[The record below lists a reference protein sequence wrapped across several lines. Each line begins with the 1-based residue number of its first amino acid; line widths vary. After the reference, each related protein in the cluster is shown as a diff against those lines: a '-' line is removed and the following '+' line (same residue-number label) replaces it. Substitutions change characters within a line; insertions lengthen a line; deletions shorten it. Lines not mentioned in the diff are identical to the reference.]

1 MENAKDTL
9 KAAAFNIEED
19 DLKGFEQ
26 INSNTMSVPFI
37 RIIQKGSPQ
46 INREKP
52 EFIQGAQAGEWFNTV
67 TKDVYG
73 DAIRLIVLNY
83 DHIYIEWRP
92 DREGFV
98 GYHTVENAERL
109 AVDKTFGKWK
119 TKDGNLLQEN
129 YVYMVLIEG
138 HESEGPMVL
147 SLSSTAIKPARE
159 WNRLMMTHM
168 MEQPGGG
175 RVRAKPY
182 YLVWRVE
189 TEYKQKKDW
198 DWYIPRPIFD
208 SYVNEQQYMLTK
220 TERLALPEKR
230 VDYAQLEAPAQGLP
244 ETEF

>member
-129 YVYMVLIEG
+129 YDWLIFAIHNAETRQRALQSLRMYFRGEHRNGGLDNDVVFEKAAVIKLDREFNPDDIKAAGEMVCHIALKLPDTVERFVIQISKQG
-138 HESEGPMVL
+138 IFESVG
-147 SLSSTAIKPARE
+147 
-159 WNRLMMTHM
+159 
-168 MEQPGGG
+168 
-175 RVRAKPY
+175 
-182 YLVWRVE
+182 
-189 TEYKQKKDW
+189 
-198 DWYIPRPIFD
+198 
-208 SYVNEQQYMLTK
+208 
-220 TERLALPEKR
+220 
-230 VDYAQLEAPAQGLP
+230 
-244 ETEF
+244 